1 MLLPHSETNNHAV
14 DNGIAHPVLKK
25 LPLEIRREILE
36 MAQERL
42 FPAGTTIFEQG
53 DPGDCFFMIKSG
65 KVRIFRE
72 TKDLMMTELT
82 HLGPGDSFGEM
93 ALLTGAP
100 RAATVEAVKDTHL
113 IVLTKSQFDKILQK
127 YPEVSLS
134 LIIQMASWLIEN
146 DQMLEMEKTR
156 QYQPAK
162 ISILDFILI
171 IGLSLL
177 CAVIFNHSNPNGIA
191 LFPKMILNAQVQEIQ
206 INAAIT
212 DFKLGNAIFVD
223 ARPSNFYNEQ
233 HIPGAVNTPISLF
246 DIMYMMSL
254 SDVDKSRKI
263 IVYGRT
269 FSGKYDVEAANKLIL
284 RGHKNVSILKG
295 GIPAWKKEGGALS
308 S

>member
-1 MLLPHSETNNHAV
+1 MTNNSNNG
-14 DNGIAHPVLKK
+14 NGIEHPILKK
-25 LPLEIRREILE
+25 LPREIREEISR
-36 MAQERL
+36 MAEERV
-42 FPAGTTIFEQG
+42 FPAGTTIFDQG

-82 HLGPGDSFGEM
+82 HLEPGNSFGEM

-113 IVLTKSQFDKILQK
+113 RVLTKTQFDKILQK

-162 ISILDFILI
+162 ISILDYILI
-171 IGLSLL
+171 IGLSIL
-177 CAVIFNHSNPNGIA
+177 CAFIFNHSNPNA
-191 LFPKMILNAQVQEIQ
+191 VDLLPKIVLNQNVGEIPP
-206 INAAIT
+206 NAAYT
-212 DFKLGNAIFVD
+212 DLKLGNTLFVD
-223 ARPSNFYNEQ
+223 ARPSNFYNES
-233 HIPGAVNTPISLF
+233 HIPGAVNLPISLF
-246 DIMYMMSL
+246 DIMYIMSL
-254 SDVDKSRKI
+254 SEVDKSRKI

-269 FSGKYDVEAANKLIL
+269 VSGKYDVEAANKLML

-295 GIPAWKKEGGALS
+295 GTGAWKKVGGVLEP
-308 S
+308 

>member
-1 MLLPHSETNNHAV
+1 MINNHTNG
-14 DNGIAHPVLKK
+14 NGIEHPILKK
-25 LPLEIRREILE
+25 LPFEIRQEITR
-36 MAQERL
+36 MAEERI

-53 DPGDCFFMIKSG
+53 DPGDSFFMIKSG

-82 HLGPGDSFGEM
+82 HLGPGESFGEM

-113 IVLTKSQFDKILQK
+113 TVLSKAQFDRILQK

-146 DQMLEMEKTR
+146 DQMLELEKTR

-162 ISILDFILI
+162 VSILDYFLI
-171 IGLSLL
+171 IGLSIL
-177 CAVIFNHSNPNGIA
+177 CAVIFNHSNPNGID
-191 LFPKMILNAQVQEIQ
+191 LFSKVVLNHNLAEIP

-212 DFKLGNAIFVD
+212 DFKLGNTLFVD

-233 HIPGAVNTPISLF
+233 HIPGAVNLPISLF
-246 DIMYMMSL
+246 DIIYMMSL
-254 SDVDKSRKI
+254 SDADKSRKI

-269 FSGKYDVEAANKLIL
+269 VSGKYDVEAANKLYL
-284 RGHKNVSILKG
+284 RGHKNIFILKG
-295 GIPAWKKEGGALS
+295 GMSSWKKEGGAS
-308 S
+308 SID